1 MSQVFLSL
9 GSNMGNRA
17 NYLEQAVQG
26 LKDLPATHLLAVS
39 PLYETSA
46 WGKTDQA
53 DFLNLCLSVDT
64 GLSPQDLLRHT
75 QALEL
80 SLGRERHEHWGPR
93 TVDIDIL
100 LYGHEVIREP
110 HLTIPHPLM
119 QERAFVLVPL
129 ADIAPSFQHPIF
141 MKSIAELLEEVD
153 AEGVRLVSD

>member
-17 NYLEQAVQG
+17 SYLDQAVQG
-26 LKDLPATHLLAVS
+26 LKQLPATQLLAIS
-39 PLYETSA
+39 PIYETNA

-53 DFLNLCLSVDT
+53 DFLNLCLAIDT
-64 GLSPQDLLRHT
+64 DLSPQDLLHHT

-100 LYGHEVIREP
+100 LYGQDVVQEEN
-110 HLTIPHPLM
+110 LTLPHPLM

-129 ADIAPSFQHPIF
+129 ADIAPTIQHPIF
-141 MKSIAELLEEVD
+141 LKSIAELLEEVN
-153 AEGVRLVSD
+153 AEGVRAVNQ